1 MATKL
6 NINNFDMLVESMKA
20 MSSAVEGIKVTVGSE
35 QAKVL
40 SKNPVARLKM
50 TTNSISSDEE
60 VSFCI
65 GDLPSFV
72 KVLQIA
78 QSKLDKNDK
87 ITLEVDN
94 GFVNI
99 KSKPFKSKFAL
110 VKEEVILNYVDKEFN
125 STIDEKCKFV
135 TTADN
140 IKELRRS
147 SFIFSDQN
155 VARIYLFADENNPSK
170 MKAELNNRS
179 NPYSN
184 AITVDFGSIQSGSL
198 EKDVVLNFNR
208 MDMFTLF
215 EQIDEIE
222 MTLPDI
228 QALVSTQKITSDDG
242 ESFVKIW
249 VLSSILEG

>member
-6 NINNFDMLVESMKA
+6 NINNFDMFVESMKA
-20 MSSAVEGIKVTVGSE
+20 LSSAVEGIKVIVGKE

-40 SKNPVARLKM
+40 SKNPVSRLKM
-50 TTNSISSDEE
+50 TTNAISSEEE

-65 GDLPSFV
+65 GDLISFV

-78 QSKLDKNDK
+78 QSKLEDNDK
-87 ITLEVDN
+87 ISLELGD
-94 GFVNI
+94 GFI
-99 KSKPFKSKFAL
+99 KVSSKPFKSKFSL

-125 STIDEKCKFV
+125 SVIEEKCKIS
-135 TTADN
+135 TSAEN

-155 VARIYLFADENNPSK
+155 VARVYLFADEDNKSK
-170 MKAELNNRS
+170 LKAELNNRS

-184 AITVDFGSIQSGSL
+184 AITVDFGKIQSGSL

-208 MDMFTLF
+208 LDMFTLF
-215 EQIDEIE
+215 DQIDDIE
-222 MTLPDI
+222 MIVPDI
-228 QALVSTQKITSDDG
+228 QALTSTQKITSKDG
-242 ESFVKIW
+242 EVFVKIW